1 MSSGQYRELSP
12 TRRGPN
18 SSIASESST
27 AGMVE
32 ISLGSSTDSLPETQ
46 PRSML
51 LSATTIHEDQEPL
64 PMSLSHTTTPTASRS
79 STSPGSR
86 LLSPSI
92 NGAGNANHITSNGA
106 SSNIISPRL
115 NQTPMQSSPLHRDHQ
130 LARSIGGLS
139 ASIDPAMIPHIVR
152 FLDIHDLYSCLMLSW
167 LWFRAAVAQLYS
179 RLSFSQLS
187 GKRLRLVLHTLQNS
201 VIRMAAVASGQ
212 MPSTSVN
219 LACSSIQSMS
229 MTTPS
234 HPSLT
239 ESTPASRS
247 QTSPVVAASSKA
259 QPLPLME
266 YHMFVKAI
274 SISQIVFE
282 EPAQTPLQSW
292 YQVRDLLG
300 LCAPTLESLSLAI
313 GDDSFMDLP
322 QDYVYLHAQISF
334 PHLAHLRVTSRC
346 QRLPEKLILELFRA
360 APIQGLVTIDLLRCL
375 PNLSATGWFLLSER
389 GGQALTRLI
398 LTPAMG
404 PNMLG
409 WDENLF
415 ASGLEQIAR
424 ACPSLNH
431 LDLSGHSQGISDQTL
446 FLLLAHA
453 RDMQTVHL
461 PCGLSDAHLVA
472 LLTNEPW
479 PHLKVMGITC
489 HCVDGEI
496 REKRPP
502 PKGGMSC
509 NRFTDGVML
518 ALLDHLA
525 SSLSETAVDTLE
537 VHLPVYALSV
547 KTSKRV
553 TTIEWLAGLDASK
566 RTGPE
571 SVIYKNQIRVLT
583 PTNRLP
589 TWH

>member
-229 MTTPS
+229 MTTPI
-234 HPSLT
+234 
-239 ESTPASRS
+239 
-247 QTSPVVAASSKA
+247 SP
-259 QPLPLME
+259 
-266 YHMFVKAI
+266 FVDRD
-274 SISQIVFE
+274 ISQIVFE